1 MTGRVLEIEDFSLIF
16 ETGGAPVRA
25 LRNVTL
31 SVPQREIVGIV
42 GESGSGKST
51 LALAVIGLLAANAR
65 ILSGQVIFDGRDLLT
80 LDEDAMRSIRGKRIA
95 MVFQDPMTS
104 LNPVRT
110 VGQQMLDIQ
119 HHDRESGTEVKRRK
133 AAEALARVGIPDA
146 AQQLDNYIFQFSGG
160 MRQRIAIAMGM
171 MQKPEVLV
179 ADEVTTALDVTL
191 ESQILYLLRELRDEI
206 GCSILFISHN
216 LGAVAEI
223 CDRVIVLYAG
233 ELVEQGL
240 IADIFANPRHP
251 YTRALIAC
259 DPARIPEATREL
271 PVIAGDVPNLAAIP
285 KGCIFATRCSWARDI
300 CALEAPPMVETEPG
314 HFARC
319 HFAKAG
325 SQQ

>member
-1 MTGRVLEIEDFSLIF
+1 VLEIEDFSLIF

-119 HHDRESGTEVKRRK
+119 HHDRESGTPRCRTTTRQLHFPVFRRH
-133 AAEALARVGIPDA
+133 APAHCHCHGHDAEARGA
-146 AQQLDNYIFQFSGG
+146 GG
-160 MRQRIAIAMGM
+160 R
-171 MQKPEVLV
+171 
-179 ADEVTTALDVTL
+179 
-191 ESQILYLLRELRDEI
+191 
-206 GCSILFISHN
+206 
-216 LGAVAEI
+216 
-223 CDRVIVLYAG
+223 
-233 ELVEQGL
+233 
-240 IADIFANPRHP
+240 
-251 YTRALIAC
+251 
-259 DPARIPEATREL
+259 
-271 PVIAGDVPNLAAIP
+271 
-285 KGCIFATRCSWARDI
+285 
-300 CALEAPPMVETEPG
+300 
-314 HFARC
+314 
-319 HFAKAG
+319 
-325 SQQ
+325 